1 MLENKDGVRK
11 TIWLSR
17 TVIAMTASKITLQ
30 FHGEW
35 ISKVIQHKGN
45 FDEVFGFSETK
56 SSLISNYSL
65 ILQLCSVFGKYTH
78 NLQPEL
84 LLGALSTG
92 IPIYSAYRNV

>member
-1 MLENKDGVRK
+1 
-11 TIWLSR
+11 
-17 TVIAMTASKITLQ
+17 MTASKITLQ

-35 ISKVIQHKGN
+35 ISKVLQHKGN

-65 ILQLCSVFGKYTH
+65 ILQLCSVCFRKYTQ